1 MIRPMRSR
9 SSVKLFLCSGVFLAA
24 LSGSSVSRADDPAPP
39 APSAAAPS
47 PAAPSPAAPSPE
59 RMAEAKRQFEAGVS
73 LLEDPDGAKYEDAYR
88 TFKKA
93 YELSQSPKVLGNI
106 AFCALHLERDGEAI
120 DSYTSYLRDVPD
132 ISERERAQIQRDLP
146 TMMATLAR
154 VHVVAKTAAK
164 GAVIVDRRTQ
174 TRGPAV
180 ENAYALEG
188 NEALL
193 RLRPGRHTLVLRV
206 GNVDSAPFDATLEP
220 GSELTFTPQ
229 EAVVRRDEPLPT
241 TAPTRSLA
249 GPIIVGALGVVGIG
263 VGIGTGLAAR
273 SKTSDIES
281 HCPNDVCP
289 GAYDLA
295 GERTS
300 AKTLGTVADV
310 SFIGGGALIGGA
322 VLWYFLLPKESSS
335 RTTGAAAVLG
345 RTRPSAMC
353 TSNGCGFSMAGGF

>member
-1 MIRPMRSR
+1 MIRSMRWR
-9 SSVKLFLCSGVFLAA
+9 SSVKLFVCSGVFFAA
-24 LSGSSVSRADDPAPP
+24 LSGSSVARADE
-39 APSAAAPS
+39 PSAPS
-47 PAAPSPAAPSPE
+47 PSAGAVTTE
-59 RMAEAKRQFEAGVS
+59 KMIEAKRQFEAGVS

-88 TFKKA
+88 AFKKA

-132 ISERERAQIQRDLP
+132 ISDRERAQIQRDLP

-154 VHVVAKTAAK
+154 VHVVAKTAAP
-164 GAVIVDRRTQ
+164 GAIIVDRRTQ
-174 TRGPAV
+174 TRGPTV

-193 RLRPGRHTLVLRV
+193 RLRPGRHTLILRV
-206 GNVDSAPFDATLEP
+206 GNVDSEPFDATLEP
-220 GSELTFTPQ
+220 GSEITFTPQ
-229 EAVVRRDEPLPT
+229 DAVARKEEPVPAA
-241 TAPTRSLA
+241 APTRTVA
-249 GPIIVGALGVVGIG
+249 GPIIMGALGVVAIGI
-263 VGIGTGLAAR
+263 GIGTGLAAR

-289 GAYDLA
+289 SRETYDLA

-322 VLWYFLLPKESSS
+322 VIWYLLMPKAPSS
-335 RTTGAAAVLG
+335 RTTGATSAWSKAK
-345 RTRPSAMC
+345 PSAMC
-353 TSNGCGFSMAGGF
+353 TSIGCGFSVVGGF